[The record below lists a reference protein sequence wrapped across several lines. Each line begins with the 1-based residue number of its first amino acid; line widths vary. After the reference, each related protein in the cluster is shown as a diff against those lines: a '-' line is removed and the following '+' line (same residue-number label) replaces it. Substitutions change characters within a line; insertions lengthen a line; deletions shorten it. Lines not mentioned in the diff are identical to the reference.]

1 MKISTYNFRE
11 LRIIYTHRKPKRPL
25 GLVVYNWIMF
35 YAVIT
40 PVIKTLVPIV
50 TEFLLGFSAS
60 SQLRRKYQYLDL
72 RGTSV
77 EFFIPTAV
85 DLSH

>member
-11 LRIIYTHRKPKRPL
+11 LRIIYTYRKPKRPL

-60 SQLRRKYQYLDL
+60 KPIEAQVPIFRLAGHKCRIFHPK
-72 RGTSV
+72 TC
-77 EFFIPTAV
+77 
-85 DLSH
+85 